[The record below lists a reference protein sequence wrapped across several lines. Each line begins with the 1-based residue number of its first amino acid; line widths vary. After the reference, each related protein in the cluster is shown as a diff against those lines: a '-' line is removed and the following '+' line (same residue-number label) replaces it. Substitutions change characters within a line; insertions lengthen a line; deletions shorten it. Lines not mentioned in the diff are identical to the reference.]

1 MTERPGEAPGPPVTV
16 TRPDSDGRPVEL
28 LELGPEEPRELP
40 RWARRALAGGV
51 AVAVLV
57 ALGAEAADRWEQHR
71 LEQRQAD
78 ALELRPG
85 EGSGGPLDGQVTLL
99 VGLRNDGPRAVRLRD
114 PRLTGTGLAG
124 SVEVDAP
131 ELVAAGAE
139 ASLSATLD
147 AVCPAPD
154 LTASRVAM
162 SVIAVADSGREQ
174 RVELEVTSLQAL
186 LEAACRRPG
195 VADDL
200 LVNVGSVRREGD
212 ALQVSLVLATASGAE
227 AELVSVSSPVF
238 AVAGVDD
245 PVRVLGAGSTGV
257 ELVLS
262 RPLCGAVEQLPA
274 GVRVPVALVVRAV
287 SDRSGAGDGQGP
299 RFDGREPDLDAAGA
313 PGEPVTRDLAVDA
326 GAPGDELA
334 RLAADLVSDTCG

>member
-1 MTERPGEAPGPPVTV
+1 MTTRPGDAPGPPVTV
-16 TRPDSDGRPVEL
+16 TRPDADGRPVEL
-28 LELGPEEPRELP
+28 LELGPEEQRELP
-40 RWARRALAGGV
+40 RWARRALAGAVAAALLV
-51 AVAVLV
+51 AV
-57 ALGAEAADRWEQHR
+57 GAEVADRVEQHR
-71 LEQRQAD
+71 LEQRAAD
-78 ALELRPG
+78 ALDLRPG

-124 SVEVDAP
+124 PVAVDAP
-131 ELVAAGAE
+131 DVVAAGAE

-154 LTASRVAM
+154 LTRSRVAM
-162 SVIAVADSGREQ
+162 SVTAVADSGREQ

-195 VADDL
+195 PADDL
-200 LVNVGSVRREGD
+200 LVEVGSVRRDAD
-212 ALQVSLVLATASGAE
+212 ALRVVLVLSTASGAE
-227 AELVSVSSPVF
+227 AELVAVSSPAF
-238 AVAGVDD
+238 AVGGVDG
-245 PVRVLGAGSTGV
+245 PVRVLGAGTIGI

-262 RPLCGAVEQLPA
+262 RPVCRAVERLPG

-313 PGEPVTRDLAVDA
+313 AGEPALRDLSVEA
-326 GAPGDELA
+326 GVVGDELA
-334 RLAADLVSDTCG
+334 RLAAALVADACP